1 MSKLFNFRVSVA
13 THQIR
18 RVVMLRHHFATGGK
32 RP

>member
-18 RVVMLRHHFATGGK
+18 RVVMLRDDLARGNK